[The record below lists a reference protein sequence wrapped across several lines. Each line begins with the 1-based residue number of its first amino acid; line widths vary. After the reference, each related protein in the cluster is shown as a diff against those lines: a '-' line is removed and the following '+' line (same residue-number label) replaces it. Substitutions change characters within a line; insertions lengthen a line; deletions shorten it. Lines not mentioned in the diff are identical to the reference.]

1 MKVQLWHLKQ
11 SKNSFP
17 CSSLHSLLPPDT
29 LPKNQTAKV
38 NHTWHGRWFFS
49 RFAFHGVQAS
59 LPKNHI
65 PKTLIALGPS
75 LKEQQKLKSQ
85 ISLLPTPKFFK
96 YLKGTF
102 SIQWYQ
108 YPFNFPLFPFILV
121 GKNVCSKSKINLQTK
136 I

>member
-38 NHTWHGRWFFS
+38 NHTWHGRMIPSCFDS
-49 RFAFHGVQAS
+49 HAVQAS
-59 LPKNHI
+59 LPKNYI
-65 PKTLIALGPS
+65 PKTLIAPGPS
-75 LKEQQKLKSQ
+75 SKEQLNWNLKFHFIRLQKSH
-85 ISLLPTPKFFK
+85 K

-102 SIQWYQ
+102 SWYNGIGTHLIFL
-108 YPFNFPLFPFILV
+108 YFFLFCLAKFYV
-121 GKNVCSKSKINLQTK
+121 QNQN
-136 I
+136 